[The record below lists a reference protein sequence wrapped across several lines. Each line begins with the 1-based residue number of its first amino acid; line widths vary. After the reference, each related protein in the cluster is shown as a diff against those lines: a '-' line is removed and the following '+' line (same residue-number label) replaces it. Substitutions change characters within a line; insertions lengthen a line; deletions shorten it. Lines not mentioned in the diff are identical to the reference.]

1 MNLRQLQHF
10 LLVAEERNFRRAAER
25 AFLSQPALSHSI
37 KALEERFDVQLFV
50 RTRHSVSL
58 TAVGET
64 LLQYARKILDET
76 QNFDDVVRYLKT
88 GEAGHLRIG
97 LVPTFAYSFGG
108 RAISEWMAAR
118 PNVSLDVIYQ
128 TSQHLVSMLEQEEI
142 DFFICDARQIRSSPE
157 IDITPIGE
165 YVGGLYCRKGH
176 PILAQPTP
184 TREDLLAYRFA
195 CVRVP
200 AIMRDELASAF
211 GAEGH
216 DRPIVALECD
226 SISVLRTTVLATDL
240 IWISNKFVV
249 ANDISDGRLVEIAS
263 DFSYRIHWG
272 IAKRRDRVLPPAALP
287 LMKAF
292 SELPNDEP

>member
-1 MNLRQLQHF
+1 M
-10 LLVAEERNFRRAAER
+10 
-25 AFLSQPALSHSI
+25 
-37 KALEERFDVQLFV
+37 V

-64 LLQYARKILDET
+64 LLQHARKILDET

-97 LVPTFAYSFGG
+97 LVPTFAFSFGG
-108 RAISEWMAAR
+108 RAISEWMAVR

-128 TSQHLVSMLEQEEI
+128 TSQHLVLMLEQEEI

-157 IDITPIGE
+157 IEVRPIGE

-176 PILAQPTP
+176 PILAQASP

-200 AIMRDELASAF
+200 AVMRDELTIAF
-211 GAEGH
+211 GSEGH
-216 DRPIVALECD
+216 DRPILALECD

-240 IWISNKFVV
+240 IWISNMFVV
-249 ANDISDGRLVEIAS
+249 SDDIRDGRLVEIVS
-263 DFSYRIHWG
+263 DFSYQIQWS
-272 IAKRRDRVLPPAALP
+272 IAKRRDRVLPPAAFP
-287 LMKAF
+287 LMQAF
-292 SELPNDEP
+292 SELPNESP